1 MFALTNRVARPLLG
15 HEVDFLVADLC
26 QFFDGRRNTRR
37 LIRAFEA
44 YWATLQADQP
54 GWPHPGVEQQFD
66 VLLRQWLA
74 FHRAIL
80 LGELVPVALR
90 FLQDNPHSP
99 LAPAFGHVLVDEYQD
114 LNRADQVFIDQL
126 ARNGSVVIIG
136 DPDQSIYRFRYANP
150 GAMTDYALGHP
161 GTHDE
166 TLGECRRCPQRVV
179 AMAAALVNHN
189 PRPAP
194 PVLAPRLVNPMGD
207 VAIVQHVSL
216 QAEATA
222 IAEFLDWYL
231 LQHPNVPAGELLV
244 LANRRRIGY
253 LIRDALNEAAVNG
266 LRLWAARSFFYEEA
280 LDEGSAQEG
289 FTLLALLADP
299 DDRVA
304 LRTWIGLGSPSGRAG
319 AWVRIRQHCEASG
332 LSPRTVLQ
340 ALSAGHATLPHAAAA
355 VARFAELNARLEALG
370 GLLGHD
376 LVAGLFPADDPGC
389 ADIRIAANTAADE
402 HPTPA
407 QLLQE
412 LRTLVTQPEIP
423 GNQGNIIRVMSL
435 HKSKGLT
442 ARVVVIAGCVAG
454 AIPTVNRQA
463 PHDEQ
468 LRQIEEQRRLF
479 YVAITRTTETLVIS
493 GAAHVP
499 FADAMQMKL
508 DIAPGHG
515 GNVNLLASPFLPELG
530 PQAPNTETGTAW
542 RNRIGF

>member
-189 PRPAP
+189 LALLRANLD
-194 PVLAPRLVNPMGD
+194 VLNGMLERGVQRWNSMTSAVYRLIGALAQLSLPWCLTPGSPTPM
-207 VAIVQHVSL
+207 
-216 QAEATA
+216 E
-222 IAEFLDWYL
+222 
-231 LQHPNVPAGELLV
+231 
-244 LANRRRIGY
+244 
-253 LIRDALNEAAVNG
+253 NG
-266 LRLWAARSFFYEEA
+266 LRGVSSA
-280 LDEGSAQEG
+280 LND
-289 FTLLALLADP
+289 LN
-299 DDRVA
+299 R
-304 LRTWIGLGSPSGRAG
+304 
-319 AWVRIRQHCEASG
+319 
-332 LSPRTVLQ
+332 Q
-340 ALSAGHATLPHAAAA
+340 ALPSFSA
-355 VARFAELNARLEALG
+355 NLG
-370 GLLGHD
+370 GLQAAPAT
-376 LVAGLFPADDPGC
+376 AGSSIDYQKF
-389 ADIRIAANTAADE
+389 
-402 HPTPA
+402 
-407 QLLQE
+407 
-412 LRTLVTQPEIP
+412 
-423 GNQGNIIRVMSL
+423 
-435 HKSKGLT
+435 
-442 ARVVVIAGCVAG
+442 ARVVAV
-454 AIPTVNRQA
+454 
-463 PHDEQ
+463 
-468 LRQIEEQRRLF
+468 
-479 YVAITRTTETLVIS
+479 
-493 GAAHVP
+493 
-499 FADAMQMKL
+499 
-508 DIAPGHG
+508 
-515 GNVNLLASPFLPELG
+515 ELG
-530 PQAPNTETGTAW
+530 KQFG
-542 RNRIGF
+542 